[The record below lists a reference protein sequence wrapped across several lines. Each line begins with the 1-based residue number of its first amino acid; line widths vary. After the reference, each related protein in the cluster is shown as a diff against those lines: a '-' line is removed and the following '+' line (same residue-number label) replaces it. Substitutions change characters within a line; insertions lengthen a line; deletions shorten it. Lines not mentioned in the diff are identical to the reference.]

1 MNLLLLSNSRMPD
14 GRYLAHARDAI
25 AALAAGR
32 RRALFLPFAGVTVD
46 WDAYTA
52 IVREAMAPI
61 GLEIEGAHRID
72 DPHAALAAAEL
83 VLVGGG
89 STFRLLAESRRR
101 GWLDALPGAVRAG
114 LPYAGWSAG
123 SVLACP
129 TIRTTNDM
137 PIVDPGGPRPA
148 RCLSC
153 GGGAWWSPARPPASA
168 RRSRTRWRGGARSCR
183 SPIADRDA
191 TRLATVADALRAEG
205 ASVEALVCDVADP
218 ATAPALAERAIALW
232 GGADVV
238 VNNAG
243 VALVGPV
250 ETMPEADA
258 RWLMDINFWGVV
270 RGCRAFVPQLR
281 GRPAATLVNVSSVF
295 AFVAP
300 PTQAMYAASK
310 AAVRAFSDVLREE
323 LRDSGVR
330 VLAVHPGGIRT
341 RIVESA
347 RVVDLSVAADSKA
360 ALDAQ
365 FRRTA
370 RTTPQQAAAAIV
382 RAIERGDTRLLIGID
397 ARLGDWMFR
406 LAPGRAGRWFAALAR
421 RAREAAIARGARR

>member
-1 MNLLLLSNSRMPD
+1 MPELQ
-14 GRYLAHARDAI
+14 GRGVVLTGAASGIGEALAHV
-25 AALAAGR
+25 LAGR
-32 RRALFLPFAGVTVD
+32 
-46 WDAYTA
+46 
-52 IVREAMAPI
+52 
-61 GLEIEGAHRID
+61 GAK
-72 DPHAALAAAEL
+72 
-83 VLVGGG
+83 
-89 STFRLLAESRRR
+89 LLIAD
-101 GWLDALPGAVRAG
+101 LDASRLVAV
-114 LPYAGWSAG
+114 
-123 SVLACP
+123 
-129 TIRTTNDM
+129 T
-137 PIVDPGGPRPA
+137 
-148 RCLSC
+148 
-153 GGGAWWSPARPPASA
+153 
-168 RRSRTRWRGGARSCR
+168 
-183 SPIADRDA
+183 
-191 TRLATVADALRAEG
+191 DALRAEG
-205 ASVEALVCDVADP
+205 ASVEALTCDVADP

-232 GGADVV
+232 GGADIV

-250 ETMPEADA
+250 ETLPEADA

-281 GRPAATLVNVSSVF
+281 GRPGATLVNISSVF

-300 PTQAMYAASK
+300 PTQSMYAASK

-330 VLAVHPGGIRT
+330 VLTVHPGGIRT

-370 RTTPQQAAAAIV
+370 RTTSQQAAAAIV
-382 RAIERGDTRLLIGID
+382 RAIERGDTRLLIGVD

-406 LAPGRAGRWFAALAR
+406 LAPARAGRWFAALAR
-421 RAREAAIARGARR
+421 RARAGAAAGRAGQ

>member
-1 MNLLLLSNSRMPD
+1 MPELQRR
-14 GRYLAHARDAI
+14 GVVLTGAASGIGEALAHV
-25 AALAAGR
+25 LAGR
-32 RRALFLPFAGVTVD
+32 
-46 WDAYTA
+46 
-52 IVREAMAPI
+52 
-61 GLEIEGAHRID
+61 GAK
-72 DPHAALAAAEL
+72 
-83 VLVGGG
+83 
-89 STFRLLAESRRR
+89 LL
-101 GWLDALPGAVRAG
+101 
-114 LPYAGWSAG
+114 
-123 SVLACP
+123 
-129 TIRTTNDM
+129 
-137 PIVDPGGPRPA
+137 
-148 RCLSC
+148 
-153 GGGAWWSPARPPASA
+153 
-168 RRSRTRWRGGARSCR
+168 
-183 SPIADRDA
+183 IADLDA
-191 TRLATVADALRAEG
+191 TRLAAVADALRAQG
-205 ASVEALVCDVADP
+205 ASIEAVVCDVADP

-232 GGADVV
+232 GGADIV

-250 ETMPEADA
+250 ETLPEADA

-281 GRPAATLVNVSSVF
+281 GRSGATLVNISSVF

-300 PTQAMYAASK
+300 PTQSMYAASK

-330 VLAVHPGGIRT
+330 VLTVHPGGIRT

-370 RTTPQQAAAAIV
+370 RTTSQQAAAAIV

-406 LAPGRAGRWFAALAR
+406 LAPARAGRWFAALAK
-421 RAREAAIARGARR
+421 RARAGAAAGRTGR